1 MDIRDLQSHLETSFE
16 YPVTTERVLDRAG
29 DIEVTAPNVD
39 DAETVETI
47 LAPLGTETYES
58 AADLYNTILG
68 SVSDDYIGRKFYDD
82 RGADP
87 ADSWSILPEQARS
100 F

>member
-1 MDIRDLQSHLETSFE
+1 
-16 YPVTTERVLDRAG
+16 
-29 DIEVTAPNVD
+29 
-39 DAETVETI
+39 
-47 LAPLGTETYES
+47 APLGTETYES

-87 ADSWSILPEQARS
+87 ADSWSILPDQARS

>member
-1 MDIRDLQSHLETSFE
+1 MDIRDLQSHLETAFE
-16 YPVTTERVLDRAG
+16 YPVATDRVLERVG

-39 DAETVETI
+39 DAETVEAI
-47 LAPLGTETYES
+47 LDPLGAETYES